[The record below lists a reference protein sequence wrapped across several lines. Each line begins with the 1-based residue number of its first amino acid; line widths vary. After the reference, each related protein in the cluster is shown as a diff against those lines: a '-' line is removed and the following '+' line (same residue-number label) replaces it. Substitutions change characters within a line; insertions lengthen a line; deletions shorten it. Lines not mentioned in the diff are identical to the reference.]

1 MEEKF
6 IPGTELKAGD
16 RVLLAIKQQLPDQTD
31 ANGNPVII
39 TIPVE
44 SLCLEVS
51 PSGEFRKMHTKGQGQ
66 DVEEWVPA
74 QALTILERLS

>member
-6 IPGTELKAGD
+6 IPGTELKKGD
-16 RVLLAIKQQLPDQTD
+16 RALLAIKQQLPDQVD

-39 TIPVE
+39 TVPVE
-44 SLCLEVS
+44 SECIEVS
-51 PSGEFRKMHTKGQGQ
+51 PSGNFRKMHTKGQGQ

-74 QALTILERLS
+74 QALNIIEIL